1 LGDSAEQI
9 ATLDDQSVDIF
20 YVDADHSYAGA
31 TRDLAAIKP
40 KIRADGLIIMND
52 YIMRDLGGEYGV
64 IHATNEFM
72 IAENWEMIYFALEQ
86 NMFCD
91 VVLRKKP

>member
-1 LGDSAEQI
+1 
-9 ATLDDQSVDIF
+9 
-20 YVDADHSYAGA
+20 
-31 TRDLAAIKP
+31 
-40 KIRADGLIIMND
+40 MND